1 MSKDV
6 DVRRT
11 FKHADAYNKGWRY
24 VVWVGGCDDYC
35 FAEYGHT
42 DWAILDELSWQERLQ
57 KKYEVK
63 NFSFKEVAFFVKED
77 E

>member
-1 MSKDV
+1 MSKDITEV
-6 DVRRT
+6 I
-11 FKHADAYNKGWRY
+11 
-24 VVWVGGCDDYC
+24 DDYC

-77 E
+77 EWPKIKPH

>member
-1 MSKDV
+1 MSKDI
-6 DVRRT
+6 T
-11 FKHADAYNKGWRY
+11 EFI
-24 VVWVGGCDDYC
+24 DDYC

-63 NFSFKEVAFFVKED
+63 TFPREVAFFVKE
-77 E
+77 EA